1 MVKSL
6 NGAELAGFIKERQA
20 KQVRA
25 LRQSWKVFPRLVIFT
40 TTDNPVTEK
49 YINLKKSYAEDI
61 LIDVD
66 ILRCGEN
73 ELVDKIKEVNQSS
86 DIHGIIVQLPLSDTS
101 KTDQIL
107 VNIDLEKD
115 VDNLSGKADFIPAT
129 ALAIQWLLAGYGIEP
144 SLKRVAIVGNGRL
157 VGAPYA
163 KVLRSSG
170 IEPTIFEEGDDL
182 SELINYSL
190 VITATGKPGLIK
202 SDMLQNSA
210 TVVDA
215 GVADEAGTLK
225 GDVSD
230 EVRENRR
237 DVSITPIIGGVG
249 PLTVAALIDNVIAA
263 ARKVADQKG
272 QQDI

>member
-73 ELVDKIKEVNQSS
+73 ELVDKIKEANQSS
-86 DIHGIIVQLPLSDTS
+86 DIHGVIVQLPLNDTS

-107 VNIDLEKD
+107 VNIDPEKD
-115 VDNLSGKADFIPAT
+115 VDNLSGRADFTPAT

-170 IEPTIFEEGDDL
+170 IEPTVFEEGDDL
-182 SELINYSL
+182 SELVNYSL

-210 TVVDA
+210 IVVDA
-215 GVADEAGTLK
+215 GVADEAGALK

-249 PLTVAALIDNVIAA
+249 PLTVAALIDNVITA